1 MYKNTIR
8 DLIKNATDEQLL
20 LLLLIFTEDEK
31 NNTVKI
37 HKLSNNLFTNFYTMP
52 VIHRRQMVDN
62 GIENLL
68 YLLIQDGLIKNFSVS
83 DGDEIVE
90 VGIETDYYL
99 LPDVLTMLIDRVNKE
114 YAYFHKLLYKK
125 DIISNYSYI
134 IDDKLEIK
142 LKIGED
148 IVLKNTNLTMQ
159 ESEKQLDKL
168 LIFLYENYQND
179 FESLIFNVKDKEM
192 VQNDVGEHCL
202 NVEFVFRDYN
212 TKNELR
218 KALVSEITKRGIY
231 TSDIN
236 HNMFRAN
243 IYSLED
249 LEKQILLYMQCQKI
263 EYEKKDYLDIFPYL
277 YKAGVIVE
285 GLLKKNPEN
294 CIYSV
299 ILANIKNNM
308 AVLYLMCE
316 NIPSVF
322 IDKQTSLD
330 SLIPLKRRIAHM
342 DVISDNG
349 KIKEFKPY
357 FYEIKKEDIVDSL
370 NNEKLL
376 KAHALMDEALQLL
389 MNKNDKFIEIIR
401 NNLFVVENM
410 INL

>member
-148 IVLKNTNLTMQ
+148 IVLKNTN
-159 ESEKQLDKL
+159 
-168 LIFLYENYQND
+168 
-179 FESLIFNVKDKEM
+179 
-192 VQNDVGEHCL
+192 
-202 NVEFVFRDYN
+202 
-212 TKNELR
+212 
-218 KALVSEITKRGIY
+218 
-231 TSDIN
+231 
-236 HNMFRAN
+236 
-243 IYSLED
+243 
-249 LEKQILLYMQCQKI
+249 
-263 EYEKKDYLDIFPYL
+263 
-277 YKAGVIVE
+277 
-285 GLLKKNPEN
+285 
-294 CIYSV
+294 
-299 ILANIKNNM
+299 
-308 AVLYLMCE
+308 
-316 NIPSVF
+316 
-322 IDKQTSLD
+322 
-330 SLIPLKRRIAHM
+330 
-342 DVISDNG
+342 
-349 KIKEFKPY
+349 
-357 FYEIKKEDIVDSL
+357 
-370 NNEKLL
+370 
-376 KAHALMDEALQLL
+376 
-389 MNKNDKFIEIIR
+389 
-401 NNLFVVENM
+401 
-410 INL
+410 